1 MPTVSRRRTAWL
13 LLSLPLLLQLPTAST
28 ARPDAYAGCG
38 CPLSP
43 ARGIGAPAAEGTD
56 SLALHPGAHLAAP
69 KVRPLRAPTAALQQA
84 VQSLPSHARR
94 SPSSRPAAGRP
105 THAPATGTDH
115 GHASPGTSTP
125 SAPPATSAFTP
136 PSATAATSPAPNPR
150 DDHSPTAQPE
160 ASRPWAFRFAG
171 VLALVAAFL
180 TGVLTLR
187 RRQRTRQHETAGPE
201 ATSPLSDSRR
211 EVLQRLDEA
220 LRTMA
225 HHQADRHSGPLPALS
240 AARITP
246 HAIHLLPR
254 PTGRPLPPPATAG
267 TGGWWELP
275 HDADLP
281 AAPAALFPCPTLVTL
296 GTSPTGDLL
305 LLDLTEPG
313 ALLLKGSPDDVARV
327 CTALL
332 LEYALAPWAG
342 DLHLVATG
350 FADDLLHAPL
360 ADNIVHA
367 PTPAAAV
374 HALAERLLEA
384 HQQPHTRPRACMLLT
399 ATALDAATAR
409 DLARLAAHPAPL
421 PVIAVAPAP
430 GVQDH
435 FPDAV
440 ILDASTPHP
449 QPLHT
454 TSLDLTLQRI
464 DESAHQDLTAL
475 LTDSADAGPPAPARA
490 HADTDEPPVQ
500 AHSPHTEEPAPSPT
514 APTPPAPTG
523 TEGDHV
529 FPALT
534 TALAHTT
541 APDRTDST
549 GPRNNPAGS
558 DRAHRAAPTAR
569 PTTPAAPCG
578 PLSAAHPSAASST
591 PRAPQI
597 RVLGPIEVDGVPHT
611 GHGPRTAQLAA
622 LLYFRPG
629 RTADTLCAD
638 MDPTTPW
645 TTATLSARLHQLR
658 RALGN
663 TPDGDPYVPR
673 RQHADDPYR
682 LHPAIRCDWTEF
694 RTLTDHALDQ
704 GADGLNALEAALGLV
719 RGRPFGSRPLPW
731 TEPHSQ
737 ELTTRIIHTADV
749 IARLRTPPGP
759 HHDLTKARH
768 AITTALDID
777 DTAESLYR
785 AWFLIEAQADN
796 RPGLHT
802 AITRLQYINA
812 ALDRPLSPETEHL
825 IDELLHPQS
834 PPAARP

>member
-1 MPTVSRRRTAWL
+1 M
-13 LLSLPLLLQLPTAST
+13 
-28 ARPDAYAGCG
+28 
-38 CPLSP
+38 
-43 ARGIGAPAAEGTD
+43 AAF
-56 SLALHPGAHLAAP
+56 
-69 KVRPLRAPTAALQQA
+69 
-84 VQSLPSHARR
+84 
-94 SPSSRPAAGRP
+94 
-105 THAPATGTDH
+105 
-115 GHASPGTSTP
+115 
-125 SAPPATSAFTP
+125 FT
-136 PSATAATSPAPNPR
+136 
-150 DDHSPTAQPE
+150 
-160 ASRPWAFRFAG
+160 G
-171 VLALVAAFL
+171 VLA
-180 TGVLTLR
+180 LR
-187 RRQRTRQHETAGPE
+187 RRQRTRQHETSGSE
-201 ATSPLSDSRR
+201 ATTTTGPLSGSRR
-211 EVLQRLDEA
+211 DGLQRLDEA

-225 HHQADRHSGPLPALS
+225 HHRADRQSAPLPALL

-246 HAIHLLPR
+246 HAIQLLPGQ
-254 PTGRPLPPPATAG
+254 TGRPLPPPATAG

-281 AAPAALFPCPTLVTL
+281 AAPATRSAPFPCPTLIPL

-313 ALLLKGSPDDVARV
+313 ALLLRGSPDDVARV

-342 DLHLVATG
+342 DLHLIATG

-360 ADNIVHA
+360 ADNTVYA

-384 HQQPHTRPRACMLLT
+384 HQQPHTRPRACILLT
-399 ATALDAATAR
+399 ATALDAATTR

-440 ILDASTPHP
+440 ILDASATRP

-454 TSLDLTLQRI
+454 TGLDLTLQRI
-464 DESAHQDLTAL
+464 DESAYQDLTAL
-475 LTDSADAGPPAPARA
+475 LTDSVDAGPPAPARA
-490 HADTDEPPVQ
+490 HADTDGPPVQ
-500 AHSPHTEEPAPSPT
+500 AHSAHTEEPAHSPT
-514 APTPPAPTG
+514 APAAPAQARA
-523 TEGDHV
+523 ESDHL

-534 TALAHTT
+534 TAAARTT
-541 APDRTDST
+541 EPNRTDST
-549 GPRNNPAGS
+549 GSREGQAGS
-558 DRAHRAAPTAR
+558 DRAHGAAHTACPTA
-569 PTTPAAPCG
+569 PAAPCG
-578 PLSAAHPSAASST
+578 PLPAAQPSAASST
-591 PRAPQI
+591 PLAPQI

-682 LHPAIRCDWTEF
+682 LHPSIRCDWTEF

-704 GADGLNALEAALGLV
+704 GTEGLDALEAALTLV
-719 RGRPFGSRPLPW
+719 RGRPFGSRALPW

-737 ELTTRIIHTADV
+737 ELTTRIVHTADV

-777 DTAESLYR
+777 DTAESLYQ

-812 ALDRPLSPETEHL
+812 ALDRPLSHETERL

-834 PPAARP
+834 PPAARS